1 MRSRTP
7 FALMLLLLVGGA
19 SGCARPEPR
28 PTRVVVPRAE
38 ASAPGYVGTALVV
51 GGSSVEELS
60 RRYPRREPD
69 PKLAA
74 WVRNI
79 LSDKGGTQ
87 LSSAPPMQES
97 FTNGGVQVPLVLH
110 VPPACADRL
119 CPVVVYVSGGC
130 AGPGY
135 HWRTEFFLRAGYVY
149 VAPNIRGTPCSEAWA
164 SADDGPRRLE
174 AHTDLEAVARHLKQR
189 LGREGRA
196 PKVAIVGWSWGGNQ
210 TLVAMTRFGGAYD
223 AGFALSAKTDLY
235 SFFRNTS
242 EELRNQRAAE
252 YGHPDRDA
260 ALMQAISPVSYVER
274 IQAPVALMLGAR
286 DPKVSLSDADTFV
299 QKARALQKDV
309 SLMIVPEH
317 AHLTEQPEE
326 IVFEH
331 AHVLQF
337 LSEALGVPLP
347 PR

>member
-1 MRSRTP
+1 MLVRP
-7 FALMLLLLVGGA
+7 ALVLMLLLFVGGT
-19 SGCARPEPR
+19 SGCAQPERR

-38 ASAPGYVGTALVV
+38 ANTPAYAGTALAV

-60 RRYPRREPD
+60 RQYPRREPD
-69 PKLAA
+69 AKLAA

-79 LSDKGGTQ
+79 LSDSAGTQ
-87 LSSAPPMQES
+87 LSSAPPLQER
-97 FTNGGVQVPLVLH
+97 FANGGVQVPLLLH

-119 CPVVVYVSGGC
+119 CPVVVHVSGGC
-130 AGPGY
+130 ARPGL

-149 VAPNIRGTPCSEAWA
+149 VEPNIRGTPCSEAWA

-174 AHTDLEAVARHLKQR
+174 AYTDLEALARYLKQR
-189 LGREGRA
+189 LARDGQT
-196 PKVAIVGWSWGGNQ
+196 PKVAIFGWSWGGNQ

-223 AGFALSAKTDLY
+223 AGFALSAKTDFY

-347 PR
+347 